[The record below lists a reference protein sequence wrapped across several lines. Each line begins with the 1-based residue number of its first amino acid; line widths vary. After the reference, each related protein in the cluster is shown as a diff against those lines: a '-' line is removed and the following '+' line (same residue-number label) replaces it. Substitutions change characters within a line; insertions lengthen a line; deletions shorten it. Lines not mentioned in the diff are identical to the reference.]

1 MSLPLGAA
9 LFGFLYRADRE
20 QAMRQV
26 SEAGYR
32 LVELSAVPPL
42 LDLTDVSAQERRRI
56 RTELER
62 YELQCVAVNP
72 VELNPISTN
81 TALSTAC
88 FHQYRT
94 AIELAAELGGES
106 IVMITG
112 RRNGLIPGPDEL
124 PRTVLRNHLERLAPV
139 ALRLGVTIC
148 LEPVPYGFLQTAA
161 ELAEFIAESEI
172 EGVGIA
178 LDCANS
184 FFAKA
189 DPAQEVD
196 ASGEFLA
203 LAHISDSWRDRW
215 GHTQVGTAE
224 VDIGAFAQAL
234 RRRGYS
240 GPTIYELVDGE
251 DPAPRLRGDLEQLSE
266 WGWST

>member
-1 MSLPLGAA
+1 MSMPLGAA

-26 SEAGYR
+26 AEAGYR
-32 LVELSAVPPL
+32 LLELSAVPPL
-42 LDLTDVSAQERRRI
+42 LDLTDVSAEERRKI
-56 RTELER
+56 RSQLER

-72 VELNPISTN
+72 VELNPISVN
-81 TALSTAC
+81 TELAAAC

-94 AIELAAELGGES
+94 AIELTAELGGES
-106 IVMITG
+106 VVMITG
-112 RRNGLIPGPDEL
+112 RRNGLIPGPEQHH
-124 PRTVLRNHLERLAPV
+124 RNVLRNHLERLAPV
-139 ALRLGVTIC
+139 AVRLGVTIC

-161 ELAEFIAESEI
+161 ELAGFIAESGI
-172 EGVGIA
+172 DGVGIA

-196 ASGEFLA
+196 ACREFLG
-203 LAHISDSWRDRW
+203 LAHVSDSWRDRW

-224 VDIGAFAQAL
+224 IDIGAFAGAL
-234 RRRGYS
+234 ERRGWS

-251 DPAPRLRGDLEQLSE
+251 DPAPRFRGDREQLAG
-266 WGWST
+266 WGWVT

>member
-1 MSLPLGAA
+1 MSMPLGAA

-26 SEAGYR
+26 AEAGYR
-32 LVELSAVPPL
+32 LLELSAVPPL
-42 LDLTDVSAQERRRI
+42 LDLSDASPDERRKI
-56 RTELER
+56 RAELDR
-62 YELQCVAVNP
+62 YELRCVSVNP

-81 TALSTAC
+81 AELSAAC
-88 FHQYRT
+88 DHQYRT

-112 RRNGLIPGPDEL
+112 RRNPLIPGPEDL
-124 PRTVLRNHLERLAPV
+124 HRNVLRNHLERLAPV
-139 ALRLGVTIC
+139 AVRLGVTIC
-148 LEPVPYGFLQTAA
+148 LETVPYGFLQTAG
-161 ELAEFIAESEI
+161 ELAGFIEDSGI

-184 FFAKA
+184 FFAKI

-196 ASGEFLA
+196 ESREFLK
-203 LAHISDSWRDRW
+203 LVHVSDSWRDRW

-224 VDIGAFAQAL
+224 VDLAAFARAL
-234 RRRGYS
+234 ERRGYG

-251 DPAPRLRGDLEQLSE
+251 DPAPRFRDDLGLLAE
-266 WGWST
+266 WGWVP